1 MGYTLGQAAKAVGMS
16 KTSILRSIKAGRI
29 SAGRDE
35 LGQWAIE
42 PCELHRVYPPL
53 TDENDTGNGTG
64 ERAVT
69 GGDTALVE
77 ANARA
82 SLLEQRI
89 SDLRTILDDMRTQR
103 DDFREQR
110 DAWQRQA
117 EASQRALTDQREKVA
132 TAQSWWGWLRST
144 G

>member
-1 MGYTLGQAAKAVGMS
+1 MGYTLGQAAKVVGMS
-16 KTSILRSIKAGRI
+16 KTSILRSIKSGRI

-35 LGQWAIE
+35 FGNWAIE
-42 PCELHRVYPPL
+42 PCELHRVYPAL
-53 TDENDTGNGTG
+53 TDDNDTANGTA

-69 GGDTALVE
+69 GGVPALVE

-89 SDLRTILDDMRTQR
+89 SDLKTILDDMRAQR
-103 DDFREQR
+103 DDLREQR

-117 EASQRALTDQREKVA
+117 EASQRALTDQREKTEA
-132 TAQSWWGWLRST
+132 PQSWWQWLRHAA
-144 G
+144 

>member
-1 MGYTLGQAAKAVGMS
+1 MS

-35 LGQWAIE
+35 FGQWAIE
-42 PCELHRVYPPL
+42 PCELHRVYPAL
-53 TDENDTGNGTG
+53 TDDNDTANGTG
-64 ERAVT
+64 GRAAT
-69 GGDTALVE
+69 EGDTALVE

-89 SDLRTILDDMRTQR
+89 SDLKAILDDMRAQR
-103 DDFREQR
+103 DDLREQR

-117 EASQRALTDQREKVA
+117 EASQRALTDQRKKTDA
-132 TAQSWWGWLRST
+132 AQSWWQWLRHAA
-144 G
+144 